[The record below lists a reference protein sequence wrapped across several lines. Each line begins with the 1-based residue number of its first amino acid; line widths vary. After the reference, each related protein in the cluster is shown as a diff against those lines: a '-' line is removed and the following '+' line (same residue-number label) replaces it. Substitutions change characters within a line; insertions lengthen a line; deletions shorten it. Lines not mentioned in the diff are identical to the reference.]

1 MCMHTQ
7 IPDAFQKPRAS
18 AAPAET
24 ASPSGR
30 PTASDPDP
38 QAMEAFG
45 ERIASAMNEG
55 GMLLLLALGDRT
67 GLFETLADHGPATST
82 ELADTAGLEERY
94 VREWLHG
101 LTVAGVLELQ
111 ADDRFR
117 LPPAHAALL
126 TRSGG
131 ENMAIYGQFLSMSA
145 SVEDDLVRC
154 FHEGGGVPYERFERF
169 HEIMAE
175 DSAQTVLAVLEEHI
189 LPLAEG
195 LHARLETGID
205 VADLG
210 CGRGR
215 ALHALAR
222 RYPAS
227 RFVGWDLSE
236 EAVQWA
242 RERARE
248 EGLTNVRFA
257 VRDLTDFDATAP
269 ENRFDL
275 ITTFDAV
282 HDQAFPE
289 RLLGGIAR
297 ALRPDGVYLMQDIQA
312 HSHVAEN
319 VDHPLGTF
327 LYTLSLTHCM
337 TVSLAQGGRGLGTM
351 WGRET
356 ARELLAEA
364 GFHDVAIHQLEHDV
378 QNDYY
383 VVRHG

>member
-1 MCMHTQ
+1 MCMHTS
-7 IPDAFQKPRAS
+7 IPDTLRNGGPS
-18 AAPAET
+18 ADPSGPP
-24 ASPSGR
+24 SPSTD
-30 PTASDPDP
+30 PTAPDP
-38 QAMEAFG
+38 QAVEAFG
-45 ERIASAMNEG
+45 ERIGSALNEG

-67 GLFETLADHGPATST
+67 GLLEALSDGGPVTSR
-82 ELADTAGLEERY
+82 ELAETTGLEERY

-101 LTVAGVLELQ
+101 LTVAGVLELEG
-111 ADDRFR
+111 DDRFR

-145 SVEDDLVRC
+145 SVEDEVVHC
-154 FHEGGGVPYERFERF
+154 FREGGGVPYERFHRF

-175 DSAQTVLAVLEEHI
+175 DSAQIVLAALHEHI
-189 LPLAEG
+189 LPLAPE
-195 LHARLETGID
+195 LPARLEEGID

-215 ALHALAR
+215 ALRALAR

-236 EAVQWA
+236 EAIEWA
-242 RERARE
+242 RDRAEE

-257 VRDLTDFDATAP
+257 VRDLSDFDATAS

-289 RLLGGIAR
+289 RLVAGIAR

-351 WGRET
+351 WGREM

-364 GFHDVAIHQLEHDV
+364 GFADVTVHQFEHDV